1 MDIVIAVVVLVF
13 SITGGMMVYTDP
25 QALRGLYIAG
35 NMLIIVAISWSIYRR
50 RWPPFAPV
58 LGWVLVGLGLSMAAN
73 LGAIA
78 AGLVRLWLLLIAVS
92 VMTITSY
99 LPSAAIV
106 SGLRLAALDL
116 LPVWGLCWLSGWTDS
131 KNIMAFYPM
140 ILFSL
145 SLTSTSWASMGVCAA
160 FLAGL
165 GCRGAVLGSIV
176 STSFLIYP
184 YLRRHFKLYATMG
197 AVSFVGLVSLSRGS
211 SAERVVYLGQ
221 AAAAFLSSP
230 WFGVGL
236 GELPSLGL
244 LHAHN
249 FIISL
254 AAETGLI
261 GLGFTAI
268 AAWRLYQIRHNFI
281 IERWHVA
288 VLLTVLAHSMV
299 DEPLWWPGPL
309 LTFAVILGSI
319 RRTPCQEKLLLS

>member
-1 MDIVIAVVVLVF
+1 MDIVIAAVVLVF

-25 QALRGLYIAG
+25 RALHGLYIVG
-35 NMLIIVAISWSIYRR
+35 NLLIIAAVSWSIYRR

-58 LGWVLVGLGLSMAAN
+58 LGWVLVGLGMSMVAN
-73 LGAIA
+73 LNAIP
-78 AGLVRLWLLLIAVS
+78 AGLCRLWLLLIAVS

-99 LPSAAIV
+99 LPHEKTFN
-106 SGLRLAALDL
+106 GLRLAAVCL
-116 LPVWGLCWLSGWTDS
+116 LPVWAIFWMLGWFDN
-131 KNIMAFYPM
+131 KNILAFYPM
-140 ILFSL
+140 IFLAL
-145 SLTSTSWASMGVCAA
+145 SLTTVMVGGYVA
-160 FLAGL
+160 FLAVL

-184 YLRRHFKLYATMG
+184 YIRRYFKLYVTIG
-197 AVSFVGLVSLSRGS
+197 AISFVGLVSLSPGS
-211 SAERVVYLGQ
+211 SAARVIYLGQ

-236 GELPSLGL
+236 GELPSLCL

-249 FIISL
+249 FLISL

-288 VLLTVLAHSMV
+288 VLIAVLAHSLV

-309 LTFAVILGSI
+309 LTFAIILGSI
-319 RRTPCQEKLLLS
+319 RRTPCPEKL